1 MPPHFDD
8 GGHLPFGGTIGNT
21 RGPSAFGRRKATRAN
36 AIGNPQAL
44 LLNYPPE
51 NGPAQLACWE
61 RNYKSSIYMDA
72 SAEEGRMVSSN
83 FSSFGKP
90 MVPSYLAQS
99 QQTWGNLRRTAFTRP
114 TPSPAF
120 YPPLATARRSRSP
133 PPTTTGSGP
142 RGNRAPPSR
151 RSSGPIRSR
160 RRASWRSTS
169 HARLGSSTERD
180 EHSGWRGGKRA
191 ATGEDGRACA
201 SAGCV
206 YQYTERRPVAARGQM
221 AEGGCAELASCV
233 LRSCLRAC
241 MLA

>member
-120 YPPLATARRSRSP
+120 YPPPRDSTPEQVAAADYNGKWPARDP
-133 PPTTTGSGP
+133 
-142 RGNRAPPSR
+142 
-151 RSSGPIRSR
+151 
-160 RRASWRSTS
+160 
-169 HARLGSSTERD
+169 
-180 EHSGWRGGKRA
+180 RA
-191 ATGEDGRACA
+191 AQPQIKRPDKVETA
-201 SAGCV
+201 SFLEE
-206 YQYTERRPVAARGQM
+206 YELRPPW
-221 AEGGCAELASCV
+221 LKY
-233 LRSCLRAC
+233 
-241 MLA
+241 

>member
-1 MPPHFDD
+1 MLPRASAPQASLISTTPGAVPPHFDD

-61 RNYKSSIYMDA
+61 RNYKSSIYMDPA
-72 SAEEGRMVSSN
+72 GEEGRMVSSN

-120 YPPLATARRSRSP
+120 YPPPRESTAAEVAAADYNWKWP
-133 PPTTTGSGP
+133 
-142 RGNRAPPSR
+142 
-151 RSSGPIRSR
+151 
-160 RRASWRSTS
+160 
-169 HARLGSSTERD
+169 AREA
-180 EHSGWRGGKRA
+180 RA
-191 ATGEDGRACA
+191 AQPQIKRPDKVEMA
-201 SAGCV
+201 SFLEE
-206 YQYTERRPVAARGQM
+206 YELRPPW
-221 AEGGCAELASCV
+221 LKY
-233 LRSCLRAC
+233 
-241 MLA
+241 